1 MTYQHRT
8 FPSSSKVHHL
18 LTPQSQPNPE
28 NFGHADEDSDN
39 GTDIKDEND
48 NDDRATAPPRM
59 IMTKKSASGLGLYY
73 GDNIHRLR

>member
-48 NDDRATAPPRM
+48 NDDHATAPPRM
-59 IMTKKSASGLGLYY
+59 IMMKKSASG
-73 GDNIHRLR
+73 

>member
-28 NFGHADEDSDN
+28 SSGYAGEDSDN
-39 GTDIKDEND
+39 GTDIKDENGD
-48 NDDRATAPPRM
+48 DDRGTALSM
-59 IMTKKSASGLGLYY
+59 IMMKRSAFDQGLYC
-73 GDNIHRLR
+73 DNLT